1 MAGWVWSVEDPHRI
15 VEDGRRER
23 VGDLF
28 FWLFPVDLPWVG
40 YFSLLQVAA
49 PARQLSP
56 AALAALLGFHSCFI
70 FLFRAGN
77 GSSLL
82 LVLGVMQQLFLVFL
96 NPPHT
101 SVRSSLLNAS
111 IFKVKNIFF
120 ASPHGV
126 AACRILVP

>member
-1 MAGWVWSVEDPHRI
+1 MGPLMEALMFTGRVWGCWGVEGAGP
-15 VEDGRRER
+15 DGWA
-23 VGDLF
+23 L
-28 FWLFPVDLPWVG
+28 
-40 YFSLLQVAA
+40 A
-49 PARQLSP
+49 

>member
-1 MAGWVWSVEDPHRI
+1 MG
-15 VEDGRRER
+15 GER

-28 FWLFPVDLPWVG
+28 PWLFPVDLPWVG

-49 PARQLSP
+49 PAMQLSP
-56 AALAALLGFHSCFI
+56 AALAALLGSHSCFI

-96 NPPHT
+96 NPAHT
-101 SVRSSLLNAS
+101 SVHSSLLSAS
-111 IFKVKNIFF
+111 IFKVKNIFW
-120 ASPHGV
+120 PHHMEWQHAGS
-126 AACRILVP
+126 